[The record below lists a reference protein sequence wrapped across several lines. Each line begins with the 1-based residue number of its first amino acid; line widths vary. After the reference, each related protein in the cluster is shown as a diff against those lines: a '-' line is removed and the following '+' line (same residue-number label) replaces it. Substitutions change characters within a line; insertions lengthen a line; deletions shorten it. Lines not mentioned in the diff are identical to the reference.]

1 MTAELFALIMR
12 RFDITMG
19 NLNKKVLLLIDN
31 APSHKVHS
39 LNNVE
44 IMTLPPNT
52 TSVYQPLD
60 AGIIAA
66 FKKQYRYILKN
77 ELL

>member
-1 MTAELFALIMR
+1 
-12 RFDITMG
+12 MG
-19 NLNKKVLLLIDN
+19 NMKKKVLLLIDD
-31 APSHKVHS
+31 APSHKIPS
-39 LNNVE
+39 LQNVE

-66 FKKQYRYILKN
+66 FKKQYRYVVKKKLNNQYIFPLW
-77 ELL
+77 LY